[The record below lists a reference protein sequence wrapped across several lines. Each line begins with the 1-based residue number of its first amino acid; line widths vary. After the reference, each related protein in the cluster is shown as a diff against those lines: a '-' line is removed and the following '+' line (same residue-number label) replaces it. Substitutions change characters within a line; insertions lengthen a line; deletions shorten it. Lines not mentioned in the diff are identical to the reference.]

1 MPFDITDQLRIDVLS
16 GKARADELPSQ
27 KAAKAAR
34 DAEAA
39 ERSRLSAPI
48 FRDAGRGRQVAVPT
62 AVLNAERADG
72 VQRVYVEGTDREG
85 YPYSGWYK
93 PAPPKSEAV
102 LREESR
108 IGEPLTF
115 DYFTGR
121 YVPWLSLHSPMPL
134 DMKAQA
140 DEWFPDEL
148 DPRRPTYSART
159 HTWSWPEKAKIPEQE
174 PARRE
179 DLVSPSG
186 FPLDYWNEPKGGGA

>member
-1 MPFDITDQLRIDVLS
+1 VLS
-16 GKARADELPSQ
+16 GKHARRAPQQ

-39 ERSRLSAPI
+39 RRSRLSAPI

-62 AVLNAERADG
+62 AVSMRRGQTACSG
-72 VQRVYVEGTDREG
+72 FTWKDRPRG

-93 PAPPKSEAV
+93 PAPPKASSAA
-102 LREESR
+102 RGKP

-121 YVPWLSLHSPMPL
+121 YVPWLSPSQSDAARYESP
-134 DMKAQA
+134 A

-159 HTWSWPEKAKIPEQE
+159 HTGRGQRKQNPEQE

-179 DLVSPSG
+179 DCLAVRFS
-186 FPLDYWNEPKGGGA
+186 LDYWNEPKGGGA